1 VFKRQGKIAFL
12 SEDLM
17 KKYFITAAVIVGFS
31 APALADQVYVMLE
44 MSSKKCVTMATKPSD
59 MSKYK
64 MLGEYPTLGEAKTA
78 MLTMTECK

>member
-17 KKYFITAAVIVGFS
+17 KKYFIAVALIVGFS

>member
-1 VFKRQGKIAFL
+1 
-12 SEDLM
+12 
-17 KKYFITAAVIVGFS
+17 
-31 APALADQVYVMLE
+31 MLE

>member
-1 VFKRQGKIAFL
+1 
-12 SEDLM
+12 M
-17 KKYFITAAVIVGFS
+17 KKYLIAALIVGLTT
-31 APALADQVYVMLE
+31 PAFADAVYVMLE
-44 MSSKKCVTMATKPSD
+44 MSSKKCVTMKSKPSD